1 MSNAIESKITA
12 VPVPATPISRSFGL
26 PSLKWAEQ
34 YDRQRERVE
43 QFISGVFQAGFQA
56 KIMTYAPHLLYLESE
71 RRIQASLGLRH
82 AVGCA
87 LFCEAYL
94 ETDIISAIGATD
106 LSRVD
111 IYELSNLASMNPG
124 SGAHLYILAA
134 IVLDMVGCKK
144 LVFTANK
151 AVRNSIAKGGF
162 TARFLANADV
172 ERVSNSSD
180 QWGTYYDGE
189 PQVMVADIPESA
201 AIIRANPQMMALVNL
216 AQSELQYIANEWSS
230 RGL

>member
-216 AQSELQYIANEWSS
+216 AQSELQHISNEWSS

>member
-1 MSNAIESKITA
+1 MTNAIESKITA
-12 VPVPATPISRSFGL
+12 VPAPATPISRSFGL

-216 AQSELQYIANEWSS
+216 AQSELQHIANEWSS

>member
-12 VPVPATPISRSFGL
+12 VPAPATPISRSFGL

-71 RRIQASLGLRH
+71 RRIQAALGLRH
-82 AVGCA
+82 AEGCA

-134 IVLDMVGCKK
+134 IALDMVGCKK

-216 AQSELQYIANEWSS
+216 AQSELQHISNEWSS

>member
-12 VPVPATPISRSFGL
+12 VPAPATPISRSFGL

-82 AVGCA
+82 AAGCA

-106 LSRVD
+106 LGRAN

>member
-1 MSNAIESKITA
+1 MSNAVESKITA
-12 VPVPATPISRSFGL
+12 LPAPATPISRSFGL

-71 RRIQASLGLRH
+71 RRIQASLGLRP
-82 AVGCA
+82 AADCG

-106 LSRVD
+106 LTRAD

-134 IVLDMVGCKK
+134 IALDMVGCKK

-189 PQVMVADIPESA
+189 PQVMVADIPNSA
-201 AIIRANPQMMALVNL
+201 TIIRANPQMMALVNL
-216 AQSELQYIANEWSS
+216 AQSELQHIANQWSS
-230 RGL
+230 RGQ

>member
-1 MSNAIESKITA
+1 MSNAIESKCAETRAQTA
-12 VPVPATPISRSFGL
+12 PLSRSFGL
-26 PSLKWAEQ
+26 PSLKWTGQ

-56 KIMTYAPHLLYLESE
+56 KIMTYAPHLLYLETE

-82 AVGCA
+82 AADVA

-94 ETDIISAIGATD
+94 ETDIISAIGTAKIARTD
-106 LSRVD
+106 V
-111 IYELSNLASMNPG
+111 YELSNLASMNPG

-134 IVLDMVGCKK
+134 IALDMVGCKK

-151 AVRNSIAKGGF
+151 AVRNSISKGGF
-162 TARFLANADV
+162 TARLLASADV
-172 ERVSNSSD
+172 SRVSNSSD
-180 QWGTYYDGE
+180 QWGTYYDSE

-216 AQSELQYIANEWSS
+216 AQSELQDIANEWSS

>member
-1 MSNAIESKITA
+1 MTNAIESKITA
-12 VPVPATPISRSFGL
+12 VPAPATPISRSFGL

-134 IVLDMVGCKK
+134 IALDMVGCKK

-216 AQSELQYIANEWSS
+216 AQSELQHVANEWSS
-230 RGL
+230 KGL

>member
-12 VPVPATPISRSFGL
+12 VPAPATPISRSFGL

-216 AQSELQYIANEWSS
+216 AQSELQHIANEWSS